1 MLTDFVHGLSDSAGR
16 DARVYLCGGDASV
29 PKGHLDEPQVSGLF
43 VEPVRLESGDKHI
56 LDVDGNVVRTLSREK
71 RYGKS
76 DDDKVRLVL
85 SCTERAI
92 VVRRIFR
99 MYVDEGFGYKTIAE
113 ILNRE
118 GIPSPRNG
126 TYARTARAGW
136 SRSTIKS
143 ILENRIYTGDLVW
156 NRRTSGKFHRIS
168 QGQAIERK
176 GHARRRVEWNDVG
189 DVITVRDNHPAII
202 DGQTFEKAKII
213 RESRRR
219 WRQGPPHK
227 SGKAKHSSYLLSG
240 LIKCSCGHNYTGHRT
255 TKGKRRRDGSS
266 VQTGYY
272 VCGGYLAKGRGTCVR
287 APIPKEMIEARIRSS
302 IGDRVRRFLDHG
314 GAEVLRDA
322 LTECLKQVLDPPK
335 DDANRIRE
343 RLGQMDAAIR
353 RLVDSLSPVNKE
365 FVDQR
370 LLELKRERDELGR
383 HLKDQSDRP
392 KREISL
398 DAIVDD
404 ILRDIRRFDGVFDH
418 GTIEEQ
424 KDFVNLFVERIE
436 VDPKEGRA
444 RVHIRQFPAPA
455 SLVTGNVS
463 FDVVAGVGF
472 EPTTF
477 GL

>member
-1 MLTDFVHGLSDSAGR
+1 MPPSHLSPVPVITVDQSSDRDAPSPRPWSFAVYQGCGDDLLTDFVHGLSDSAGR

-85 SCTERAI
+85 GCPERAI

-143 ILENRIYTGDLVW
+143 ILENRIY
-156 NRRTSGKFHRIS
+156 
-168 QGQAIERK
+168 
-176 GHARRRVEWNDVG
+176 
-189 DVITVRDNHPAII
+189 
-202 DGQTFEKAKII
+202 
-213 RESRRR
+213 
-219 WRQGPPHK
+219 
-227 SGKAKHSSYLLSG
+227 
-240 LIKCSCGHNYTGHRT
+240 
-255 TKGKRRRDGSS
+255 DGSS

-272 VCGGYLAKGRGTCVR
+272 ICGGYLAKGRGTCVR
-287 APIPKEMIEARIRSS
+287 APIAKEMIEARVRSS
-302 IGDRVRRFLDHG
+302 IGDRVRRFLDDG
-314 GAEVLRDA
+314 GSEVLRAAVTD
-322 LTECLKQVLDPPK
+322 CLKRLLAPPK
-335 DDANRIRE
+335 VDASRIRE
-343 RLGQMDAAIR
+343 RLEQMDAAVR

-370 LLELKRERDELGR
+370 LLELKRERDELER

-392 KREISL
+392 KREVNF
-398 DAIVDD
+398 DAVVDD
-404 ILRDIRRFDGVFDH
+404 ILRDIRRFDGVFHH

-436 VDPKEGRA
+436 VDPREGRA

-455 SLVTGNVS
+455 SLVAGNVS